1 MEQKTSIVTECNYD
15 KPWEAPNKD
24 VIHYHSLTM
33 ENGDIGNVGVSEKF
47 APKIGVGA
55 KVTYTIN
62 GNKIKFIS
70 SNMENAPA
78 PAPGPGSNNLKPNTA
93 FENTPA
99 PPQKQQTWGKGS
111 PKKIED
117 NIGYVFGYAKDL
129 TVGLI
134 SQGNAKAKKDPAKTT
149 IDIAETIYKKMNEM
163 LSPGWCE
170 RQSDHEQ

>member
-1 MEQKTSIVTECNYD
+1 MSQKESIVTVCNYD
-15 KPWEAPNKD
+15 KPWTAPNND

-70 SNMENAPA
+70 SDKENAQPT
-78 PAPGPGSNNLKPNTA
+78 PGAGGGMQPNTE
-93 FENTPA
+93 FEKNTPP
-99 PPQKQQTWGKGS
+99 PPQQARRNYGQ
-111 PKKIED
+111 KKIED
-117 NIGYVFGYAKDL
+117 NLGYVFGYAKDI

-134 SQGNAKAKKDPAKTT
+134 GAGNVKAKKDPAKTT
-149 IDIAETIYKKMNEM
+149 IEIAEEIYKKMNEM
-163 LSPGWCE
+163 LVPGWCE
-170 RQSDHEQ
+170 RQDQEEK